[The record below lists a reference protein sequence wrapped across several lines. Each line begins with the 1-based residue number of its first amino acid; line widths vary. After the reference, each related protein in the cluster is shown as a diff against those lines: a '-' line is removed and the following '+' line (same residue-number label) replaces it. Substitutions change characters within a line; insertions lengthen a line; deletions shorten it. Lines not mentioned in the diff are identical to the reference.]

1 MGELMGRKVSKHE
14 RLYLE
19 ARKAAIDTAGGI
31 RAFRIIG
38 STYATALIKAEAMG
52 IAYRQDEIVT
62 DATVREF
69 ICYAYERATDDHE
82 D

>member
-1 MGELMGRKVSKHE
+1 MTSKHE
-14 RLYLE
+14 RLYQE
-19 ARKAAIDTAGGI
+19 ARKAAINTAGGI

-38 STYATALIKAEAMG
+38 STYSSALIKAEALG

-69 ICYAYERATDDHE
+69 INYAYERATDE
-82 D
+82 GEA